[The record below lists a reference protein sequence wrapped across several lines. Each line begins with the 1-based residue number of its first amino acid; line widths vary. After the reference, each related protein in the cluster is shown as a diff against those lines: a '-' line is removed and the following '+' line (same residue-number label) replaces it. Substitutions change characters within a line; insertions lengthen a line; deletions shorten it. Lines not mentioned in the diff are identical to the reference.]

1 MLFPPLLCAGLT
13 GLPTMCVGK
22 CTRILGPCLI
32 ALGMLSIAANVL
44 LLFPSWTW
52 SYLKE
57 GHITK
62 QAMQVPG
69 VWGGGI
75 IVTLAPAGTSC
86 WIKPWDCFGY
96 FLSDFLCTCMFLS
109 IVLSG
114 LALLGSSAC
123 FILSGVG
130 LTNGPLCLYNQTEV
144 PQWDYPFSLSLRAQN
159 YLYDQSLWNSVCIE
173 PRNVVAWNIY
183 FFSVLLVISVV
194 EMVLASLQII
204 NGFFG
209 CLCGLCEGK

>member
-1 MLFPPLLCAGLT
+1 FESIRCLPCAR
-13 GLPTMCVGK
+13 K

-32 ALGMLSIAANVL
+32 ALGVLSIAANVL

-52 SYLKE
+52 SYVKE
-57 GHITK
+57 GRITK

-75 IVTLAPAGTSC
+75 I
-86 WIKPWDCFGY
+86 
-96 FLSDFLCTCMFLS
+96 MFLS

-114 LALLGSSAC
+114 LALLGSTAC

-144 PQWDYPFSLSLRAQN
+144 LQWDYPFSLSSRAQN
-159 YLYDQSLWNSVCIE
+159 YLYDPSLWNSVCIE
-173 PRNVVAWNIY
+173 PPNVVAWNIY

-194 EMVLASLQII
+194 EMVLASLQVI

>member
-1 MLFPPLLCAGLT
+1 
-13 GLPTMCVGK
+13 MCVGK

-32 ALGMLSIAANVL
+32 ALGVLSIAANVL
-44 LLFPSWTW
+44 LLFPSWMW

-75 IVTLAPAGTSC
+75 IVLLAATQITAVGWRCGRSS
-86 WIKPWDCFGY
+86 DCR
-96 FLSDFLCTCMFLS
+96 TCR
-109 IVLSG
+109 
-114 LALLGSSAC
+114 
-123 FILSGVG
+123 
-130 LTNGPLCLYNQTEV
+130 N
-144 PQWDYPFSLSLRAQN
+144 SLSLRAQN

-173 PRNVVAWNIY
+173 PPNVVAWNIY

>member
-1 MLFPPLLCAGLT
+1 
-13 GLPTMCVGK
+13 MCVGK

-32 ALGMLSIAANVL
+32 ALGVLSIAANVL

-52 SYLKE
+52 SYVKE
-57 GHITK
+57 GRITK

-75 IVTLAPAGTSC
+75 IVLLAATEIMAVGWHCGRSSDYGTC
-86 WIKPWDCFGY
+86 RN
-96 FLSDFLCTCMFLS
+96 MFLS

-114 LALLGSSAC
+114 LALLGSTAC

-144 PQWDYPFSLSLRAQN
+144 PKWDYPFVNMENQAFHTRAQN
-159 YLYDQSLWNSVCIE
+159 YLYDPSLWNSVCIE
-173 PRNVVAWNIY
+173 PPNIVVWNIY
-183 FFSVLLVISVV
+183 FFSILLVISVV

>member
-1 MLFPPLLCAGLT
+1 
-13 GLPTMCVGK
+13 MCVGK

-32 ALGMLSIAANVL
+32 ALGVLSIAANVL

-52 SYLKE
+52 SYVKE
-57 GHITK
+57 GRITK

-75 IVTLAPAGTSC
+75 IVLLAATQITAVGWHCGRSSDCGTC
-86 WIKPWDCFGY
+86 RN
-96 FLSDFLCTCMFLS
+96 MFLS

-114 LALLGSSAC
+114 LALLGSTAC

-144 PQWDYPFSLSLRAQN
+144 LQWDYPFVNMENQAFHTRAQN
-159 YLYDQSLWNSVCIE
+159 YLYDPSLWNSVCIE
-173 PRNVVAWNIY
+173 PPNVVAWNIY

-194 EMVLASLQII
+194 EMVLASLQVI

>member
-1 MLFPPLLCAGLT
+1 
-13 GLPTMCVGK
+13 MCVGK

-32 ALGMLSIAANVL
+32 ALGVLSIAANVL

-52 SYLKE
+52 SYVKE
-57 GHITK
+57 GLITK

-75 IVTLAPAGTSC
+75 I
-86 WIKPWDCFGY
+86 
-96 FLSDFLCTCMFLS
+96 MFLS

-114 LALLGSSAC
+114 VALLGSTAS

-144 PQWDYPFSLSLRAQN
+144 LQWDYPFVNMENQAFHTRAQN
-159 YLYDQSLWNSVCIE
+159 YLYDPSLWNSVCIE
-173 PRNVVAWNIY
+173 PPNVVAWNIY
-183 FFSVLLVISVV
+183 LFSVLLVISVV
-194 EMVLASLQII
+194 EMVLASLQVI